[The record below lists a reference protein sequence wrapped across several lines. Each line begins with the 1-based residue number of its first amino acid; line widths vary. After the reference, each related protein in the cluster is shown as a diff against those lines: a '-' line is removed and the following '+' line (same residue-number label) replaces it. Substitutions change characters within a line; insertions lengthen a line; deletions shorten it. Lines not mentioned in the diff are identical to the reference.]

1 MIIEEVSSVEVPV
14 SETPATETPVSEVP
28 VTETPASEAPASET
42 PVTDTPV
49 TETPVTNEIVVPGAH
64 QHNKIILMLMIKN
77 ESRIIQR
84 CIMHAI
90 QHVDAVCVL
99 DTGSTDNT
107 VEICTSVLK
116 CTGKPFKIGVEPF
129 INFGKSRTASFRLA
143 QAFCTELGWPVNTTY
158 ALAVDADMN
167 LVVKPGFAS
176 FKLSVNGYTVIQ
188 ANGHMKYHNTRIMR
202 IGSPWKCTGA
212 THEYWDLGGTQKI
225 PFEIMYIDDKN
236 DGGCKS
242 DKFERDVRLLREE
255 IAENPKNDRA
265 HYYLGQS
272 LKDLG
277 RFDEAIEMFKRRI
290 EIGGWV
296 EEVHYSYYQIGKCYD
311 HMNKP
316 LEMELWMNKAFEF
329 YPKKAEPL
337 YHLTRYF
344 RERSQHFKAYH
355 YYLKGRDIPYPK
367 DDVLFIENHVYE
379 GLFHYEATILDCY
392 VVGRSKQDSLGDLI
406 GYINR
411 NVPHF
416 VQNVWDNMVYYVEPL
431 ACPMYRG
438 SYTKL
443 LMKDSEEYKASSCAL
458 LPYSN
463 DAMRKYVMNVRYVNY
478 EITPGGKY
486 IMRCP
491 KKNVKTRNGRIFLN
505 ASYQPTEEVT
515 MMTENYTRYDRN
527 IEGLEDV
534 RVFHHNGR
542 LHFTASSKNATNDE
556 NIVIVCGEYDELS
569 CKMGQTSIIASPRGS
584 ECEKNWIYVP
594 NSAITHE
601 AGKDAMN
608 FVYGWSPFEIGVV
621 KNGTLMIHTTYQTCQ
636 LFTHAR
642 GSSSLVEYDGKL
654 WGVVHYVK
662 YVTPRIYS
670 HSVVQFNR
678 DTMRPEQYTLPFC
691 FRNNRIEY
699 CLGFDIRN
707 DICCFAFSEN
717 DSTPGMIHVPMQN
730 LRFLSF

>member
-14 SETPATETPVSEVP
+14 SE
-28 VTETPASEAPASET
+28 
-42 PVTDTPV
+42 TPV

-116 CTGKPFKIGVEPF
+116 RTGKPFKIGVEPF

-431 ACPMYRG
+431 AGPMYRG

-534 RVFHHNGR
+534 RVFRHNGR